1 MKQKQKL
8 AVACARVRAQ
18 ARARVCVRARAR
30 VSVCGG
36 GPRSRRS
43 AKPRWPKPHVA
54 QLVQHLTAGYAS
66 PFFHATCGTRKAQ
79 QLNITLAVQKSS
91 GARRC
96 LRNTRPP
103 LSTRWLVVPSGCN
116 PA

>member
-8 AVACARVRAQ
+8 AVACARVRA
-18 ARARVCVRARAR
+18 RARVCARARAC
-30 VSVCGG
+30 VCVGG

-54 QLVQHLTAGYAS
+54 QLVQHLVAGYAS
-66 PFFHATCGTRKAQ
+66 PFVHATCGTRKAQ